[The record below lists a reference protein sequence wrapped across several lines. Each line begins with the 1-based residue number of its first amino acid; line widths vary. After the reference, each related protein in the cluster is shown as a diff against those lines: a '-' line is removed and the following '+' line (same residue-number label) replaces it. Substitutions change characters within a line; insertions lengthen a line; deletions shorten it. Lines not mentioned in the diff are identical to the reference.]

1 MIDEEMKAFLVSI
14 PGVAA
19 ELVADGKERI
29 YPAPLPQN
37 ATLPAETYT
46 DVSDVPS
53 YTNANDSCYR
63 QIRMQLDAWSDSRK
77 ESVRVDQAV
86 RVAMSGYSG
95 KWGGREIGMVRRATS
110 SSHYEPEAQLWRVRS
125 DYLIHVLS

>member
-1 MIDEEMKAFLVSI
+1 MIDEEMRTYLLSI

-19 ELVADGKERI
+19 EVGTRI
-29 YPAPLPQN
+29 YPAPLPQGS
-37 ATLPAETYT
+37 TLPSETYT
-46 DVSDVPS
+46 DISDVPF
-53 YTNANDSCYR
+53 YTNANDSCYK
-63 QIRMQLDAWSDSRK
+63 QVRMQLDAWASSRK

-95 KWGGREIGMVRRATS
+95 KWGGREIGMVKRATS
-110 SSHYEPEAQLWRVRS
+110 SSHYETETQLWRVRS

>member
-1 MIDEEMKAFLVSI
+1 MIDEEMKAYLISI

-29 YPAPLPQN
+29 YPAPLPQD

-46 DVSDVPS
+46 DISDVPS

-63 QIRMQLDAWSDSRK
+63 QMRMQLDAWASTRR

-86 RVAMSGYSG
+86 RDAMSGYSG
-95 KWGGREIGMVRRATS
+95 KWGGRDIGFVRRADS
-110 SSHYEPEAQLWRVRS
+110 SSHYESETKLWRVRS